1 MQTEIIKNEY
11 FGREYTI
18 EYELYQS
25 YSRFNVYNVYKIYK
39 KDNQKIFLYRETKAR
54 SDYGRRLLNNQELLN
69 QVNKR
74 IGYHCGNK
82 S

>member
-11 FGREYTI
+11 FGREYVI

-25 YSRFNVYNVYKIYK
+25 YPRFNVYNVYKIYK
-39 KDNQKIFLYRETKAR
+39 KDNQKVFLYRETKER
-54 SDYGRRLLNNQELLN
+54 SDYGRRIINNQELLN
-69 QVNKR
+69 ELNQR
-74 IGYHCGNK
+74 TGYHCGIQ